1 MQRLKLIKKYEAY
14 PEYKDSGVEWVGQIP
29 SQWSIMPMRS
39 IAIENTKKNNNG
51 ECQNLLSLSYGKI
64 IEKDIT
70 SNEGLL
76 PESFNTYQIVSN
88 GNIVFRLTDLQN
100 DKKSLRVGYVDK
112 ENKGIITSAYL
123 AIILNKE
130 INSKFAYYLLH
141 SYDLQKVYYG
151 MGGGVRQTL
160 DFSNFK
166 YLPIIAPEI
175 KEQEKIAKYLDEK
188 TALIDQ
194 IIEKKEKQIELLKEK
209 RTAVINQAVTRG
221 LDENVEMVDSD
232 IEWIEKIPVNWEVL
246 KLKYISYVTT
256 SGIFGS
262 ETEYNNLIKAKVIT
276 TSQISIDGK
285 WKFENIEERFFT
297 RAEYKKYSAKIGD
310 IFVVKS
316 SGSAENIAS
325 GKAGYI
331 TKHEENTIFGNFL
344 LRIRPKENINPK
356 YIYYFL
362 ISNLTK
368 QRIELSVS
376 ATTYPNL
383 KIDEYIS
390 AKLMVPSNEE
400 TDLIVNYLDKKISEI
415 EVVIQN
421 TENSIGLLKEFRTSL
436 ISNVVTGKIKVK

>member
-1 MQRLKLIKKYEAY
+1 MQRLKLIKKYETY

-166 YLPIIAPEI
+166 YLPIIASEI
-175 KEQEKIAKYLDEK
+175 KEQEKIAKYLDQK
-188 TALIDQ
+188 MALIDQ

-209 RTAVINQAVTRG
+209 RSVTISKHILENTGADWDVKKIKHLVKSIESGIWGDNPLSNEDDIKCLRIADFDYDNFSYSVVETIRNNPKLQERKLLKKGDILMEKSGGGEKTPVGRAVLFSSNER
-221 LDENVEMVDSD
+221 MVCANFIDKIRVD
-232 IEWIEKIPVNWEVL
+232 KEKILPEFLVLYLSVLYACRVNT
-246 KLKYISYVTT
+246 KYIKQNTGIQNMDIKEYFGESISYPDIKTQI
-256 SGIFGS
+256 SL
-262 ETEYNNLIKAKVIT
+262 TEFVNAKVT
-276 TSQISIDGK
+276 AFNKAISDVEK
-285 WKFENIEERFFT
+285 TIE
-297 RAEYKKYSAKIGD
+297 I
-310 IFVVKS
+310 
-316 SGSAENIAS
+316 
-325 GKAGYI
+325 
-331 TKHEENTIFGNFL
+331 
-344 LRIRPKENINPK
+344 
-356 YIYYFL
+356 
-362 ISNLTK
+362 
-368 QRIELSVS
+368 
-376 ATTYPNL
+376 
-383 KIDEYIS
+383 
-390 AKLMVPSNEE
+390 
-400 TDLIVNYLDKKISEI
+400 
-415 EVVIQN
+415 
-421 TENSIGLLKEFRTSL
+421 LKEFKTSL
-436 ISNVVTGKIKVK
+436 ISNVVTGKIKV